1 MEIDT
6 NYYQSSRAMDSA
18 GAMSIFSSLIEK
30 YNMRYSHYIGE
41 GDNESFKKVVDSQ
54 PFGDDLKPV
63 KLECVGHLQNRFRYY
78 TLKVKKQHER

>member
-30 YNMRYSHYIGE
+30 YNMRYSHFIGE
-41 GDNESFKKVVDSQ
+41 GHNESFKKVVDSQ
-54 PFGDDLKPV
+54 ARWS
-63 KLECVGHLQNRFRYY
+63 EAS
-78 TLKVKKQHER
+78 